1 MPYKKFVEI
10 GRVVFCAE
18 GKEEG
23 KLGIIINVI
32 DQNRIL
38 ISGPCT
44 DLPRQEYRIKQI
56 HLTNWVLETAVG
68 AEDAELKEQYEAE
81 KIQEKWGTG
90 RMAEARHED

>member
-44 DLPRQEYRIKQI
+44 DLPRQVSYIF
-56 HLTNWVLETAVG
+56 
-68 AEDAELKEQYEAE
+68 
-81 KIQEKWGTG
+81 
-90 RMAEARHED
+90 